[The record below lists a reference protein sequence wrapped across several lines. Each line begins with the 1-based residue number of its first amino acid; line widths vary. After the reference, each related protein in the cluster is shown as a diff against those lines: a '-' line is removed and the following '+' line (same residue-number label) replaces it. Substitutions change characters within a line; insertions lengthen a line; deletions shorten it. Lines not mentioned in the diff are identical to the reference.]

1 MERITSQEV
10 QNKIDNKE
18 SFILKMSASWCG
30 PCRQLTEEINKS
42 GVSVPVYEFDVES
55 DVNFSRLMN
64 VRSVP
69 VMKFF
74 KNGID
79 SATTVGLKP
88 ANEIKLMSEQFI
100 L

>member
-1 MERITSQEV
+1 MERISSQEV
-10 QNKIDNKE
+10 KSKIDNKE

-55 DVNFSRLMN
+55 DVNFSREMN

-79 SATTVGLKP
+79 SATTVGLKQGS
-88 ANEIKLMSEQFI
+88 EIKLMSEQYI